1 MKDSTPTTR
10 PTVQYP
16 LNFPNHATQSVPTIR
31 SARPASMNP
40 PLILLSRD
48 IRPKAIIKGH
58 PKMAAI
64 GIINSSKEWSLEL
77 FSMVSFSVVGE
88 ILSEI

>member
-1 MKDSTPTTR
+1 
-10 PTVQYP
+10 
-16 LNFPNHATQSVPTIR
+16 
-31 SARPASMNP
+31 
-40 PLILLSRD
+40 
-48 IRPKAIIKGH
+48 
-58 PKMAAI
+58 MAAI